1 MRKHIHI
8 ILVVFLVLGFGSLS
22 GQKNSVSDLYLN
34 SGTDDFATIQNT
46 MNQYFEGKSTGQGSG
61 YKQWKRWEYL
71 AERRLTPDGKV
82 ANWAAR
88 NFDEYKEYT
97 KGSANLDNGDQ
108 TDAANGYWTSLGPTD
123 FTWGNGWNGGVGRL
137 NCIAFHPSNSSI
149 FWVGA
154 PAGGLWKT
162 SNGGTS
168 WTPLTD
174 GMPSIGVSGI
184 AVDYT
189 NTNILYVLSGDGD
202 GGDTYSIGVLKSTDG
217 GDTWLAT
224 GLTYAVTSSVRGYK
238 LLMHPTNHLIL
249 FVVANDGVH
258 KTTNG
263 GSTWTLVKSGT
274 FRDIEFKPGDP
285 TIVYAAGNSTEFWR
299 STNTGDTWT
308 EITSGVPTSASRMAI
323 GVTPDAAGY
332 VYLLTGPDTGP
343 GSYKGTFLSTNSGVS
358 FSTRSTTPNILG
370 YSSVGGDDKSQS
382 TYDLAIAVSRIDNA
396 DVMIGGINTWTS
408 ANWGTSWTITSMWNN
423 TGGIGYTHAD
433 IHGLEINPLNDY
445 VYCVSDGGVFRSTNF
460 GSTWSDLT
468 SGIAHTQ
475 IYRLAGYEPNS
486 NLHTFGAQDNGSNKW
501 TGGAAMLHMLGAD
514 GMDCMIDH
522 TNSNILY
529 NAIQDGGLR
538 KSTNGG
544 TTFSNVEPDTIGGSW
559 VTPFIMSPANSSI
572 IYAGF
577 DDVFK
582 STNGGGSWSNMGAD
596 GRGAMAM
603 GTSNTSRIYASNG
616 ATIYRSD
623 DAAVSWTNV
632 SAGLPG
638 ITITFIAVDPSNSL
652 NVFIT
657 LGGYT
662 AGQKVYE
669 SLDGGA
675 TWTNKSGSLP
685 NVPAN
690 CIAYENT
697 NGVPADALYVGNDI
711 GVFYRDDNHTDWI
724 PFRNGLPTVPVFD
737 IEINETSGVL
747 TVGTYGRGLWR
758 STLFNTCEPNFL
770 LTVANDPSNPNY
782 TGYQFYEASNY
793 VQSSRTITGGLGTD
807 VQYKADN
814 YVKLTTGFHARANSL
829 FQAKLGP
836 CNLGAPMANSIIKVR
851 GIYIGKINE

>member
-137 NCIAFHPSNSSI
+137 NCITFHPANSNI

-189 NTNILYVLSGDGD
+189 NTNIIYILSGDGD
-202 GGDTYSIGVLKSTDG
+202 GGDTRSIGVLKSTDG
-217 GDTWLAT
+217 GDTWLST
-224 GLTYAVTSSVRGYK
+224 GLTYVATDAVRGYK

-249 FVVANDGVH
+249 FVVSNDGIH
-258 KTTNG
+258 KTING
-263 GSTWTLVKSGT
+263 GSSWTKVKTGS
-274 FRDIEFKPGDP
+274 FVDIEFKPGDP

-308 EITSGVPTSASRMAI
+308 EITSGVPTSASRIAI
-323 GVTPDAAGY
+323 GVTPNATGY
-332 VYLLTGPDTGP
+332 VYLLTGPDTGS

-382 TYDLAIAVSRIDNA
+382 TYDLAIAVSRLDFN
-396 DVMIGGINTWTS
+396 DVMSGGINTWFS
-408 ANWGTSWTITSMWNN
+408 GDRGANWTITSMWNN
-423 TGGIGYTHAD
+423 SGGIGYTHAD
-433 IHGLEINPLNDY
+433 IHGLEINPLNNY

-460 GSTWSDLT
+460 GSTWTDLT

-475 IYRLAGYEPNS
+475 IYRVASYEPNVS
-486 NLHTFGAQDNGSNKW
+486 LLTFGSQDNGSNKW
-501 TGGAAMLHMLGAD
+501 TGVATMLHMLGAD

-559 VTPFIMSPANSSI
+559 VTPFIMSPSNSSI

-582 STNGGGSWSNMGAD
+582 STNGGSSWTNMGVD
-596 GRGAMAM
+596 GRGAMAI
-603 GTSNTSRIYASNG
+603 GTSNTSRIYASNST
-616 ATIYRSD
+616 TIYRSD
-623 DAAVSWTNV
+623 DAAATWTNV

-662 AGQKVYE
+662 TGQKVYE
-669 SLDGGA
+669 SVDGGV
-675 TWTNKSGSLP
+675 TWINRSGSLP
-685 NVPAN
+685 NVPTN
-690 CIAYENT
+690 CIAYQNT
-697 NGVPADALYVGNDI
+697 GGIPADALYVGNDL
-711 GVFYRDDNHTDWI
+711 GVFYRDDSHTDWI

-747 TVGTYGRGLWR
+747 TVGTFGRGLWR
-758 STLFNTCEPNFL
+758 STLFNTCESAYL
-770 LTVANDPSNPNY
+770 LTAANDPSNPNY
-782 TGYQFYEASNY
+782 TGYQFYEASDN

-814 YVKLTTGFHARANSL
+814 YVKLTTGFHAMANSL

-836 CNLGAPMANSIIKVR
+836 CNLGAPVTNSIIKVR
-851 GIYIGKINE
+851 GTYIGKSNE